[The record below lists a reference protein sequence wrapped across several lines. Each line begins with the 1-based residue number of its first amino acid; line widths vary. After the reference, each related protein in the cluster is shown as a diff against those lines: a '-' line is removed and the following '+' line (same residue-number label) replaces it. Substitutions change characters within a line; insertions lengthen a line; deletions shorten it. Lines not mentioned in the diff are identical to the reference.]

1 MRESERRSQAAMREW
16 EHASLTDLV
25 LLPLLPYLV
34 WAFIYYGKA
43 RAQQAPSAHC
53 ARTWKTC
60 YSLLPTA
67 SGKTALLLAHS

>member
-43 RAQQAPSAHC
+43 RAEQALPAHLC
-53 ARTWKTC
+53 AYFTHT
-60 YSLLPTA
+60 LLPA
-67 SGKTALLLAHS
+67 AYCQ